1 MKKLFILVLIGGL
14 LWGLTLF
21 AQEIDWVEAWF
32 DDFEDGDFIHDPL
45 WVVNFDPG
53 DSLNPPGPP
62 TGKAEVV
69 DGVLRMTDPSTAYFT
84 NKQLLIFTFGNDT
97 LDLNN
102 LNVGP
107 DFKAECRLKVID
119 DPTILDI
126 ETAVIFGHYPEGAT
140 SPYYFNFAPGRE
152 RMSYWFG
159 TLPAPG
165 FTMPPIGSS
174 PEIKL
179 NTWFKVVVEVVGATA
194 RAEAYSGPVPT
205 GEWDFEYTIPN
216 YNPTG
221 WIQGFWVGSFLVDTL
236 YIDDVVYYLP
246 ATPVGD
252 DKLNRP
258 LSFTL
263 QQNYPNP
270 FSAGGGTTYG
280 GNPETSIKYSL
291 MKDDEITIQIFNI
304 LGKEVR
310 TLVNERVTAGEHTVR
325 WDGRDN
331 LGRKVSTGIFLYR
344 LSVGEAAITKKMI
357 LAK

>member
-1 MKKLFILVLIGGL
+1 MKKLFVFTLVGGL
-14 LWGLTLF
+14 LLGFNLF
-21 AQEIDWVEAWF
+21 AQGIEWEEVWF
-32 DDFEDGDFIHDPL
+32 DDFEDGNFTVDPL
-45 WVVNFDPG
+45 WVVNFAPG
-53 DSLNPPGPP
+53 DSVNPPGPP
-62 TGKAEVV
+62 TGRAEIV
-69 DGVLRMTDPSTAYFT
+69 DGVLRMTEPSTAYFT

-107 DFKAECRLKVID
+107 DFRAECRLKVID
-119 DPTILDI
+119 DPTIIDV

-165 FTMPPIGSS
+165 FDMPSIGSS

-179 NTWFKVVVEVVGATA
+179 NTWFKVVVEVVGDTA

-205 GEWDFEYTIPN
+205 GEWDFEYIIPN

-221 WIQGFWVGSFLVDTL
+221 WIPGFWVGSFLVDTL

-246 ATPVGD
+246 SATTSVEIDQSEQP
-252 DKLNRP
+252 RA
-258 LSFTL
+258 FTL

-270 FSAGGGTTYG
+270 F
-280 GNPETSIKYSL
+280 NPETTIKYSL
-291 MKDDEITIQIFNI
+291 MKDNEITLRIFNL
-304 LGKEVR
+304 LGQEVR
-310 TLVNERVTAGEHTVR
+310 TLVNERLSTGEHIIR
-325 WDGRDN
+325 WNGRDN
-331 LGRKVSTGIFLYR
+331 LGRKVDSGVYFYR
-344 LSVGEAAITKKMI
+344 LQAGDFVETKK
-357 LAK
+357 LLLLK